1 MRKERGDDE
10 RIGGERVRESGVC
23 VLEGGLGLA

>member
-10 RIGGERVRESGVC
+10 RIGGERVRERYVC
-23 VLEGGLGLA
+23 LEGGLGLA